1 MLMENTYQKNRKG
14 GKLEDAFIGPYTV
27 HKSCGKGI
35 YQLQNEQ
42 GKVLKQKI
50 NIARLKAYK
59 KRKYDDM
66 DEDDKGDTGK
76 TTVTDS
82 DEKETRK
89 NIDGRTRKKI
99 SKMEN
104 KLLATHSLTII
115 IIYF

>member
-1 MLMENTYQKNRKG
+1 
-14 GKLEDAFIGPYTV
+14 
-27 HKSCGKGI
+27 
-35 YQLQNEQ
+35 
-42 GKVLKQKI
+42 
-50 NIARLKAYK
+50 
-59 KRKYDDM
+59 M